1 MGFFSWFKSKSK
13 EEQKEIESTI
23 DEIVE
28 KVVKEVKSPG
38 NKVITGGKEVCA
50 TVGKAYRISSR
61 NMERAKSRIKIC
73 RKHIPISE
81 GKYQLEFQHEL
92 KRWVEG
98 IKNYKEQNEI
108 TENIV
113 DEYI

>member
-1 MGFFSWFKSKSK
+1 MGIMSWFKSKSK
-13 EEQKEIESTI
+13 KEQEEIEATV

-28 KVVKEVKSPG
+28 KVVREATSPG
-38 NKVITGGKEVCA
+38 NKIKTGGKEVCA

-61 NMERAKSRIKIC
+61 NMARAKSRIKIC
-73 RKHIPISE
+73 RKHIPLTE

-92 KRWVEG
+92 KRWVDG
-98 IKNYKEQNEI
+98 MKSYKEQNEI

-113 DEYI
+113 DEYV

>member
-1 MGFFSWFKSKSK
+1 MGFMNWFKSKSK
-13 EEQKEIESTI
+13 KEQEEIENTI

-28 KVVKEVKSPG
+28 KVVEEATSPG
-38 NKVITGGKEVCA
+38 NIIKTGGKEVCA